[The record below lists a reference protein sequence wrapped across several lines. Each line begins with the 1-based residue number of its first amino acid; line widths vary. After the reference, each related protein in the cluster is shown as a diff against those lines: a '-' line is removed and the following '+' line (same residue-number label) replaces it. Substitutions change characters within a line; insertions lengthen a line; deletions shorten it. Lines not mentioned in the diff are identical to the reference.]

1 MAHICSTLSG
11 TSIGVT
17 QTSGGRLRPLNWQW
31 RRDRHISVELWL
43 PWAPWQHGG
52 LRVSRGNIPEEP
64 IPIFSSVHF
73 SRSVTSD
80 SLQPH
85 ELQHAKPPRPS
96 PTPWVYSNLCPL
108 RQGCHSTISSC
119 CPILLPPSNFPSI
132 RIFSNESVLCIRWP
146 QYCSFSFSISP
157 SNEYS
162 RPISFRMDW
171 FDLLTVKGLSRVF
184 SNSTVQK
191 HQFFHTL
198 LSLQSNSHIH
208 TWLLEK

>member
-17 QTSGGRLRPLNWQW
+17 HTSGGRLRPLNWQW